1 MVISIVE
8 PKRFN
13 FLSVYYIEHMATQK
27 RRASSKRRRYRRKL
41 QIGGDVTQ
49 QEIDAMITKV
59 EGLTAEIVELKRR
72 IVEENGIPLEEP
84 LSEKATED
92 VVNPLALALPPTY
105 DNESELATPK
115 ELGNGSDTT
124 YSAVDKKDELTEG
137 RGKAAPQEPSATPEL
152 ESALTQKPAEELM
165 PTPPQEPAQEPT
177 VDVMP
182 PPIPVAQP
190 AFENPDYDATT
201 LPDDVMVSQK
211 YRTIGALKQRITEKK
226 LQFDSM
232 LRNKNK
238 TQDEKQKIKQKF
250 DELKNLNKRLA
261 EATSAD
267 QYIAMLR
274 EKSNQSTLKLLKG
287 GRKTRKYKGGIRRQ
301 TKDKR

>member
-1 MVISIVE
+1 
-8 PKRFN
+8 
-13 FLSVYYIEHMATQK
+13 MATQK

-84 LSEKATED
+84 PSEEATGA
-92 VVNPLALALPPTY
+92 VVNPLSLELPPVYNAET
-105 DNESELATPK
+105 EPATPK

-124 YSAVDKKDELTEG
+124 YSAVDKEDEWTEG
-137 RGKAAPQEPSATPEL
+137 WEKAAPKEPAKEPAQELMPTPPQEPA
-152 ESALTQKPAEELM
+152 QELM

-177 VDVMP
+177 VDEIP
-182 PPIPVAQP
+182 PPIPEAQP
-190 AFENPDYDATT
+190 VFENPDYDSTP
-201 LPDDVMVSQK
+201 LPSDVAVSEK
-211 YRTIGALKQRITEKK
+211 YPTIRALKERFTVKK
-226 LQFDSM
+226 RDFDSM
-232 LRNKNK
+232 LRQKNK
-238 TQDEKQKIKQKF
+238 TPDQIKDLRKKYVA
-250 DELKNLNKRLA
+250 LNGLNKRLHA
-261 EATSAD
+261 APSAD

-274 EKSNQSTLKLLKG
+274 DESNKDTLGLLKG

-301 TKDKR
+301 TKGKR